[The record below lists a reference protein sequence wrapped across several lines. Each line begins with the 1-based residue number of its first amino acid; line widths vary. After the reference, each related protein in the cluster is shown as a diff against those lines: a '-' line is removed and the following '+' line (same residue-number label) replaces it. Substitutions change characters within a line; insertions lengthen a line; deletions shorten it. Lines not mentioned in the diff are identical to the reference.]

1 MDSSRE
7 IEFEA
12 RLARIEESIS
22 ALQRSVDAILGGIA
36 AAPTRGASGPSFRD
50 QRRDPLAE
58 QVFQGQT
65 SGFPESSRRGTP
77 ADDFGEGLSSWFSS
91 RSPPW

>member
-22 ALQRSVDAILGGIA
+22 VLQRSVDAILAGIA
-36 AAPTRGASGPSFRD
+36 AAPTPAASGPNFRD

-58 QVFQGQT
+58 QVVKGMT
-65 SGFPESSRRGTP
+65 SGFAESSRRGTP
-77 ADDFGEGLSSWFSS
+77 EEVYCTGV
-91 RSPPW
+91 